1 MRQTSLGKTTQ
12 KVSALGLGCMGMSAF
27 YGSAADRSD
36 SQSIRTIH
44 KARES
49 GIQILNT
56 GDFYGTGHN
65 EMLIG
70 KALSG
75 MAAKPMVSVK
85 FGILRTPSGG
95 FSGIDTRPEAVKNF
109 AAYSLTRL
117 GLEAIDIYQPA
128 RVSPAVPIEDTVGAV
143 ADLIKEGKVRFLGL
157 SEVTPEQIR
166 RAHRVHPVTAVE
178 VEYSLATRV
187 IEKELLAVTRELGI
201 TVFAYG
207 ALSRG
212 LLSGGLPETFHPS
225 DFRAHAP
232 RFSSENLSK
241 NKLTVDHLKSFAEK
255 RGATAAQIAIAW
267 VLHQG
272 ADIVPLLGT
281 KSPERLEENLKA
293 LEIELSTQDLKE
305 LGELFSTGA
314 ILGDRYPSPQM
325 GLVVQ

>member
-1 MRQTSLGKTTQ
+1 MRETSLGKTSQ

-27 YGSAADRSD
+27 YGSSADRSD
-36 SQSIRTIH
+36 AQSTQTIH
-44 KARES
+44 RAVEA
-49 GIQILNT
+49 GISILNT

-70 KALSG
+70 KAL
-75 MAAKPMVSVK
+75 AERKDRPMVSVK

-109 AAYSLTRL
+109 ASYSLTRL
-117 GLEAIDIYQPA
+117 GLEVIDIYQPA

-212 LLSGGLPETFHPS
+212 LLSGALPETFHPS

-232 RFSSENLSK
+232 RFSKENLAK
-241 NKLTVDHLKSFAEK
+241 NNLTVGRLQEFAREK
-255 RGATAAQIAIAW
+255 GATAAQVAIAW

-281 KSPERLEENLKA
+281 KNPQRLQENIKA
-293 LEIELSTQDLKE
+293 LDMVLSLQEQKE
-305 LGELFSTGA
+305 LGEMFATGA
-314 ILGDRYPSPQM
+314 ITGDRYPSPQM